1 MPASSK
7 AENRRPKAVVI
18 DCAVAD
24 VRRFCTEHASAAQ
37 VKKYARFF
45 TEGYDA
51 YGIDKD
57 TWAAHEGMIFERYHD
72 ALGLEGIL
80 ALGDKLFESGK
91 YEEGSFAIV
100 TARPLIDTFDKAAV
114 EHVGEWLETGVRNWA
129 HTDVICGQLIGPC
142 LLRGVVTPPD
152 IARWTRSPSRW
163 KRRAVPVSLLAL
175 LPDKASI
182 AKMLS
187 WIRPLMTD
195 AERVVHQGTGWFLRE
210 AWKAEP
216 ATVEAFLL
224 EWKDTAPRL
233 IFQYATEKMTP
244 AGKARFR
251 RAKKG

>member
-1 MPASSK
+1 MPAHSR
-7 AENRRPKAVVI
+7 AESRRPKAVVI
-18 DCAVAD
+18 DCAIAD
-24 VRRFCTEHASAAQ
+24 IRQFCTAHASAAQ

-57 TWAAHEGMIFERYHD
+57 TWEAHEGMIFERYHD
-72 ALGLEGIL
+72 ALGLDGVL
-80 ALGDKLFESGK
+80 TLGDKLFASGK

-100 TARPLIDTFDKAAV
+100 TARPLLDVFDKDAV
-114 EHVGEWLETGVRNWA
+114 EHIGHWLEKGVRNWA
-129 HTDVICGQLIGPC
+129 HCDVICGQLIGPC
-142 LLRGVVTPPD
+142 LQRRVVKPAD
-152 IARWTRSPSRW
+152 VARWTASPCRW
-163 KRRAVPVSLLAL
+163 KRRAVPVSMLAL
-175 LPDKASI
+175 LPDKAPM

-187 WIRPLMTD
+187 WMRPLMRD

-210 AWKAEP
+210 AWKADA

-244 AGKARFR
+244 AGRARFKK
-251 RAKKG
+251 AKG